1 MHAYPLSL
9 MSLNQ
14 FRISDS
20 SGSSYPS
27 LGFFGNSG
35 FSSPRRVNLST
46 SLIAIAALIS
56 PGKLWRI
63 DGDQREFM
71 PRSSWKLRIYYI
83 INTVR
88 NKI

>member
-9 MSLNQ
+9 MTLNQ
-14 FRISDS
+14 FRI

-46 SLIAIAALIS
+46 SLMAIAALIS

-63 DGDQREFM
+63 DGDQRECM

-83 INTVR
+83 INTVS
-88 NKI
+88 